1 MTVLLHSYVLLYRCK
16 ATHDGGRRRILIL
29 QMLAAGLLGDTST
42 STNRTTM
49 QPSEERYDIPRA
61 NFLRECSGIPRYG
74 TDVCKHLNVFE
85 DRRCTKNHCY
95 NKHVD
100 RKADHRRKSC
110 SRGCSSLYELCIPA
124 LGRHERI
131 HDAKTNISRN
141 DLSHRHAQFI
151 SVIS

>member
-29 QMLAAGLLGDTST
+29 EMLAAGLLGDSST

-74 TDVCKHLNVFE
+74 KHLNVFE
-85 DRRCTKNHCY
+85 DRRCTRITATTNMLTARPTIAENHVHEVARVCMNSASLHLDDMNGY
-95 NKHVD
+95 MTPRPIYHEMICPIVMPN
-100 RKADHRRKSC
+100 S
-110 SRGCSSLYELCIPA
+110 SR
-124 LGRHERI
+124 
-131 HDAKTNISRN
+131 
-141 DLSHRHAQFI
+141 
-151 SVIS
+151 